1 MTKDII
7 PIQHVAQAIRF
18 VREERVLLDF
28 DLARL
33 YGVTTRNLNKAFRRN
48 RERFP
53 TDFMFELTGKETKS
67 LIFQFGISKGRGGR
81 RHFPY
86 AFTEQGVAMLSSV
99 DWVAHA
105 SRVWVSASRRNK
117 IPIKYLSRLCRLQSS
132 QWRDTID
139 STRDACA
146 TRP

>member
-1 MTKDII
+1 MKKEII
-7 PIQHVAQAIRF
+7 PVQQVAQAIRF
-18 VREERVLLDF
+18 VRGERVLLDF

-33 YGVTTRNLNKAFRRN
+33 YGVTTRNLNKAVRRN
-48 RERFP
+48 RERLP

-99 DWVAHA
+99 DWVTHA
-105 SRVWVSASRRNK
+105 SRGWVSASRRNK

-132 QWRDTID
+132 QWRDTLD
-139 STRDACA
+139 STPYACV

>member
-1 MTKDII
+1 MKKEII
-7 PIQHVAQAIRF
+7 PVQQVAQAIRF
-18 VREERVLLDF
+18 VRGERVLLDF

-33 YGVTTRNLNKAFRRN
+33 HGVTTRNLNKAVRRN

-53 TDFMFELTGKETKS
+53 TDFMFELTGEEIKS

-99 DWVAHA
+99 DWIAHA
-105 SRVWVSASRRNK
+105 SRVWVSASRGNK

-132 QWRDTID
+132 QWRDTIN